1 MCIRDRLVGSD
12 IKRLVHLLFL
22 SPVIDPYADRNSW
35 QLDQTSKEEIEVEIS
50 TNGRCAKENAIVHQC
65 IDEP

>member
-1 MCIRDRLVGSD
+1 MGSD
-12 IKRLVHLLFL
+12 IKRLEPLFIL
-22 SPVIDPYADRNSW
+22 SPVTDPYADRNSW

-50 TNGRCAKENAIVHQC
+50 TNRRCTKENAIVHQC

>member
-1 MCIRDRLVGSD
+1 MDSD
-12 IKRLVHLLFL
+12 IKRLVLLVIV
-22 SPVIDPYADRNSW
+22 SPVKDPYADRNSW

-50 TNGRCAKENAIVHQC
+50 TNRRCAKENTIVHQC